1 MDNRSIGHSCTFTG
15 HRPERLA
22 IQEADV
28 ILWLNEQVRHAVND
42 GYSDFIT
49 GMQRG
54 VDIWAAEAVL
64 ELREEHKDLRLIAAC
79 AFRRMK
85 NQWDAEWRKRYRD
98 ILHASDEIHYVGDH
112 PGRRAFFVRNHRM
125 VNRASRLIAVYTGA
139 PGRTKETIE
148 YAESKHLR
156 IVSMA

>member
-49 GMQRG
+49 GM
-54 VDIWAAEAVL
+54 
-64 ELREEHKDLRLIAAC
+64 
-79 AFRRMK
+79 
-85 NQWDAEWRKRYRD
+85 
-98 ILHASDEIHYVGDH
+98 
-112 PGRRAFFVRNHRM
+112 
-125 VNRASRLIAVYTGA
+125 
-139 PGRTKETIE
+139 
-148 YAESKHLR
+148 
-156 IVSMA
+156 